1 MSGAQVCSHGRQGS
15 LVTAITQDTRHTATC
30 CSVSALWFFPLSQ
43 VGRWPRLRPA
53 ARVLMRFFPRLP
65 SPIFRG
71 DAANLSWSQRS
82 SLILDVSRSLCGLCK
97 AADVQRRDRLHL
109 DLPPGP
115 LPLGPPLF
123 FLGPAP
129 PRTAAA
135 RTALH
140 PDRSHPS
147 PGCCAFVL
155 LLCALFCALLCC
167 ALWCAQCCAGVFKV
181 HQPETSVENL
191 NRVPNLSGPKPK
203 KHQVV
208 KKNWWLEKIP
218 GLKKPSCVEKPSW
231 SWKKQRLKKKLQS

>member
-1 MSGAQVCSHGRQGS
+1 MSGAQVCSHGRQAS

-30 CSVSALWFFPLSQ
+30 CSVSALWFFPSSQ

-53 ARVLMRFFPRLP
+53 ARVLMRFFHGFLAR
-65 SPIFRG
+65 SF
-71 DAANLSWSQRS
+71 AATRR
-82 SLILDVSRSLCGLCK
+82 ILVGVSVHHSFWMCLVPCLACAKPQTSREETASTWTSH
-97 AADVQRRDRLHL
+97 RDRFHL
-109 DLPPGP
+109 DL
-115 LPLGPPLF
+115 PLF

-129 PRTAAA
+129 LRTAAA

-218 GLKKPSCVEKPSW
+218 GLKKPSWVEKPLW
-231 SWKKQRLKKKLQS
+231 SWKNSG